1 MTKVPFRK
9 NQLNNRAQTT
19 LTNMEKLEKSEKYDW
34 FEKRDLSIQQSYT
47 DSILNILEQK
57 HDPEDFW
64 NDHVLR
70 IDSETLRTPLHYSMR
85 HLPKIKD
92 WNYKTFNFSFGNN
105 VLEVLENKEK
115 MIKSEKKVLA
125 YLTNQ
130 FKKGNNEFDIIRLYL
145 LAPQLETT
153 NLPIIYSLDILKNKT
168 ENICGIRANAIVG
181 GYVDGIC
188 QLFQIILTNENTAR
202 FYELKSGKTAAKV
215 NPYDDENSISYTVST
230 IENLT
235 SYDDAIKL
243 MFEKFNICEV
253 IERLPKNSTNVYEIM
268 HSFKNSKDILAPI
281 NGNDFI
287 KEIETRRVSAK
298 ENQMQHVYD
307 KKGKQR
313 KSVPMRR
320 ISD

>member
-19 LTNMEKLEKSEKYDW
+19 LTNMEKTEQSKQFDW
-34 FEKRDLSIQQSYT
+34 FRKRDLSFQQSYAE
-47 DSILNILEQK
+47 SISNLLEQK
-57 HDPEDFW
+57 YDPEAFLK
-64 NDHVLR
+64 NYILR
-70 IDSETLRTPLHYSMR
+70 IDSETLKTPLYYSMR
-85 HLPKIKD
+85 NLPKIKD
-92 WNYKTFNFSFGNN
+92 WNYRTFNFSFGTNT
-105 VLEVLENKEK
+105 LEILENKEK

-130 FKKGNNEFDIIRLYL
+130 FKKGDSEFDIIRLYL

-168 ENICGIRANAIVG
+168 ENLCGIRANAIVG

-188 QLFQIILTNENTAR
+188 QLFQVVLNNDTAR

-215 NPYDDENSISYTVST
+215 DPCDDEDTISYTVST

-235 SYDDAIKL
+235 GYDDAIKL
-243 MFEKFNICEV
+243 MFEKFNIDEI
-253 IERLPKNSTNVYEIM
+253 IERLPNNETNIYEIM
-268 HSFKNSKDILAPI
+268 HSFKKSKDVLTPI

-287 KEIETRRVSAK
+287 KEIETKRVSAK
-298 ENQMQHVYD
+298 DNQMQHVYD
-307 KKGKQR
+307 QRGKQR
-313 KSVPMRR
+313 KTVPMRR